1 MIHHDGALKA
11 LYGVK
16 TFLPLLRA
24 EHPGVEAEVLILSL
38 TRSEAKASSPSA
50 VTPGGIR

>member
-1 MIHHDGALKA
+1 MIKTDGALKA

-16 TFLPLLRA
+16 TYLPLLWA

-38 TRSEAKASSPSA
+38 TGSEAKASNPSA

>member
-1 MIHHDGALKA
+1 MIHRDGALKA

-16 TFLPLLRA
+16 TFLPLLWA

-38 TRSEAKASSPSA
+38 TGSKAKASSLSV

>member
-1 MIHHDGALKA
+1 MIHRDGALKA

-16 TFLPLLRA
+16 TFLPLLWA

-38 TRSEAKASSPSA
+38 TGREAKASSLSV